1 MSTSLIT
8 TTAQSGKSK
17 VAVSQFLSSRP
28 CPNTA
33 AERTSRPDGG
43 TIVKVPMNRPGWL
56 VPPLS
61 WLLPFSEN
69 RRLRLDAIGTQVL
82 QMCDGDRTV
91 ETIIE
96 QFAVKNKLSFREA
109 QLPVTQF
116 LQQMTE
122 RGVIAIVGPQE
133 KADQT

>member
-1 MSTSLIT
+1 MSLIT
-8 TTAQSGKSK
+8 SAQSAKSK
-17 VAVSQFLSSRP
+17 VAVSEFLTSRP

-33 AERTSRPDGG
+33 ASRKARPDGG

-69 RRLRLDAIGTQVL
+69 RRVRLDAIGTQVL
-82 QMCDGDRTV
+82 QMCDGDDTV

-96 QFAVKNKLSFREA
+96 QFAIRNKLSFREA

-122 RGVIAIVGPQE
+122 RGVIAIVGPLE
-133 KADQT
+133 KVDQP